1 MSNRDLLNEFL
12 EYKQNISM
20 CSDQTI
26 RAYRNDL
33 NQFADFLLKNEVS
46 ILESSTMDIQ
56 DYLSEVGKN
65 KNISTSSMARKL
77 ASIKSLYR
85 YLANNK
91 IISKNISRLIKSP
104 KTPKRLPNFLTAKEI
119 KRLLDYP
126 YGDSIKD
133 MRDRL
138 ILELFYATGIRIS
151 ELVRIKINDIDFK
164 DKLIKIKGKGNKERF
179 VIFGDGML
187 VVLNMP
193 LPGMEEYVLSFPNY
207 YVTGILISLII
218 GLIFLSYFGVR
229 FAGETKKR
237 SDALNKLQQ
246 ILAKEYEL
254 ESLGGQAAAA
264 AHSLG
269 TPLAT
274 ITVVAKEMRKEVGDN
289 SKFTKD
295 IDLLISQTK
304 RCSEILKKISQK
316 QIIKDEFLSAMS
328 FENLLEE
335 IIKSFKESSEKNIK
349 LNTDKDINKI
359 DIKRNPELVYGLRNF
374 IGNAVKFS
382 NQNILISIISDN
394 INLYILIEDDGPGF
408 PEDIIKALG
417 EPYIKSRSKL
427 SKDNK
432 GLGLGT
438 FLGKTL
444 LERQSAVIS
453 FENGSSLNGAIVKI
467 KWRINDISI

>member
-1 MSNRDLLNEFL
+1 MDFATIFRLEENLNLDKKTLVFL
-12 EYKQNISM
+12 RWIAIFGQLFSINLVYFFL
-20 CSDQTI
+20 
-26 RAYRNDL
+26 DL
-33 NQFADFLLKNEVS
+33 NFPVLFCHIIIFIGFFTNIYLQFGLKANLLKDLYSSSFLMYDIIQLS
-46 ILESSTMDIQ
+46 ILLFLTGGIFNPFAILLIVPTIVSSTF
-56 DYLSEVGKN
+56 LSMG
-65 KNISTSSMARKL
+65 ST
-77 ASIKSLYR
+77 
-85 YLANNK
+85 
-91 IISKNISRLIKSP
+91 IILGTSTIIL
-104 KTPKRLPNFLTAKEI
+104 LFVLT
-119 KRLLDYP
+119 
-126 YGDSIKD
+126 
-133 MRDRL
+133 
-138 ILELFYATGIRIS
+138 F
-151 ELVRIKINDIDFK
+151 F
-164 DKLIKIKGKGNKERF
+164 
-179 VIFGDGML
+179 
-187 VVLNMP
+187 NMP

-335 IIKSFKESSEKNIK
+335 IIKSFKESSEKNIG
-349 LNTDKDINKI
+349 LNIDKDVNKI
-359 DIKRNPELVYGLRNF
+359 DIKKNPEIVYGLRNF

-382 NQNILISIISDN
+382 HQNILISIISDN
-394 INLYILIEDDGPGF
+394 INLFVIIEDDGPGF
-408 PEDIIKALG
+408 PDDIIKAIG

-427 SKDNK
+427 SKNNA

-444 LERQSAVIS
+444 LERQSAMIS
-453 FENGSSLNGAIVKI
+453 FENNSSLKGAKVKI
-467 KWRINDISI
+467 KWRINDLSISV